1 MALLRKIREK
11 DPSVISLMGGANCE
25 SIMGMTTHRMF
36 NWVDYVVSGEAED
49 IISDLCG
56 KVLEMGRDVPRDEMP
71 YGVFGPVHRETGY
84 PFSDTEFGA
93 KCPRAVTRE
102 LNLQPVPNYDDYV
115 RTFNSCPAVNSEIRV
130 GLLVEGSRGCWWQ
143 KNDGCSFCGL
153 NGAGRKFRRK
163 TATTILNEF
172 DKLSGRYGVNRFEMV
187 DNVLDP
193 GLINSLAPEL
203 IKLGTPYDI
212 FFEVRAGLERPQFER
227 LRNAGI
233 IWVQPGIESLHSEV
247 LKLMNKGSEAW
258 QNVQILKWCSQFGL
272 RCSWILMHGLPGEED
287 QWYEEMA
294 ESLPALFHLQAPR
307 SLTRVRYVRFSHY
320 HENPQKYGLKLS
332 PAKPFSLVYPI
343 PENDLA
349 NLVYYFDEEEQLRRQ
364 TAPFL
369 SEFMLAPGFLRV
381 KKIQQDWIRDQD
393 GDSPSLLTMQTQGD
407 ELLIRDSR
415 PIAGSSEVYL
425 GGLEKEV
432 YLACDE
438 SPLEDELFEKFR
450 QKGYDPDK
458 IRDILVSHMDKM
470 LTIHMDGRY
479 VSLALWHPLRPLRP
493 FEDFPGGFLIPKGST
508 LPDSS
513 NS

>member
-1 MALLRKIREK
+1 M
-11 DPSVISLMGGANCE
+11 
-25 SIMGMTTHRMF
+25 
-36 NWVDYVVSGEAED
+36 
-49 IISDLCG
+49 
-56 KVLEMGRDVPRDEMP
+56 
-71 YGVFGPVHRETGY
+71 
-84 PFSDTEFGA
+84 
-93 KCPRAVTRE
+93 
-102 LNLQPVPNYDDYV
+102 
-115 RTFNSCPAVNSEIRV
+115 
-130 GLLVEGSRGCWWQ
+130 
-143 KNDGCSFCGL
+143 
-153 NGAGRKFRRK
+153 
-163 TATTILNEF
+163 
-172 DKLSGRYGVNRFEMV
+172 
-187 DNVLDP
+187 
-193 GLINSLAPEL
+193 
-203 IKLGTPYDI
+203 
-212 FFEVRAGLERPQFER
+212 
-227 LRNAGI
+227 
-233 IWVQPGIESLHSEV
+233 
-247 LKLMNKGSEAW
+247 
-258 QNVQILKWCSQFGL
+258 
-272 RCSWILMHGLPGEED
+272 
-287 QWYEEMA
+287 
-294 ESLPALFHLQAPR
+294 
-307 SLTRVRYVRFSHY
+307 RFSHY
-320 HENPQKYGLKLS
+320 HENPQKYGLKLT

-432 YLACDE
+432 YLACDQ

-450 QKGYDPDK
+450 QKGDDPDK

-479 VSLALWHPLRPLRP
+479 VSLALWHPVRPLRP